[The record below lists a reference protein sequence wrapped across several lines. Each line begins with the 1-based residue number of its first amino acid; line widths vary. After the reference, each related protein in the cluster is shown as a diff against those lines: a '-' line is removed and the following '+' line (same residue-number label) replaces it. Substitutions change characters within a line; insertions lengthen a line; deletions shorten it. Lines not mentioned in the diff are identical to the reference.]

1 MNQVITII
9 KRKPFIPGSTI
20 SKLPLSC
27 YNVFKVIS
35 KDFPMTIETRQDII
49 HLQLIGKIVK
59 DTLQMMMKAAKPGMT
74 TLELD
79 EIGRDNLEKHGAKSA
94 PKVTYKFPGYTCI
107 SVNEDVAH
115 GIPGSYVIKDGD
127 LINIDVSA
135 ELNGYYADTGGSFVV
150 GVATPLQK
158 QVMKATREALN
169 AAIAVATDGA
179 PLNLI
184 GKAIEKV
191 ARKHGLK
198 IILNLGSHGVGRAL
212 HEEPEFIAPY
222 FDRADKRILK
232 EGQVITIEPFLS
244 SKTEYVE
251 EGSDGWTLCGEAG
264 NVAAQYEHSMI
275 ITKHRPIIL
284 T

>member
-1 MNQVITII
+1 
-9 KRKPFIPGSTI
+9 
-20 SKLPLSC
+20 
-27 YNVFKVIS
+27 
-35 KDFPMTIETRQDII
+35 MTIETRQDII
-49 HLQLIGKIVK
+49 QLQIIGKIVK
-59 DTLQMMMKAAKPGMT
+59 DTLQLMMKSTKPGMT

-79 EIGRDNLEKHGAKSA
+79 EIGKNNLEKFGAKSA
-94 PKVTYKFPGYTCI
+94 PKFTYNFPGYTCI
-107 SVNEDVAH
+107 SVNEDIAH
-115 GIPGSYVIKDGD
+115 GIPSSYVIKKGD

-135 ELNGYYADTGGSFVV
+135 ELNGYYGDTGASFVV
-150 GVATPLQK
+150 GEASPLQK
-158 QVMKATREALN
+158 KVMKATREALD
-169 AAIAVATDGA
+169 AAISVATDGA

-191 ARKHGLK
+191 ARKYNLK

-212 HEEPEFIAPY
+212 HEEPSFIAPY
-222 FDRADKRILK
+222 FDRSDRRVLK

-244 SKTEYVE
+244 SKTDYVD
-251 EGSDGWTLCGEAG
+251 EGADGWTLSTEKG